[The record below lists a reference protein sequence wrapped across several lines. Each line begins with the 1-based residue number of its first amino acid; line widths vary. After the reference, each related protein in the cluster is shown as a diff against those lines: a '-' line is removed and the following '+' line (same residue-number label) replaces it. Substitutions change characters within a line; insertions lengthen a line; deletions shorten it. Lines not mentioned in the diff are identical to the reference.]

1 MKGVYIG
8 QTGCLD
14 GLTVGKEY
22 ELFELNDTQYL
33 IKQNECGGSSEI
45 KKEKFEITEK

>member
-1 MKGVYIG
+1 MKGIY
-8 QTGCLD
+8 TGETGWFDALM
-14 GLTVGKEY
+14 VGKEY